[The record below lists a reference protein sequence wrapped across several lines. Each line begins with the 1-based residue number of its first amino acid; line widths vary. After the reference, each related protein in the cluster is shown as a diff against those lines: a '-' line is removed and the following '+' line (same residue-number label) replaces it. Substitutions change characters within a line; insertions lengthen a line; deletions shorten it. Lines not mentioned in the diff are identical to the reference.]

1 MAGLSTPWGTRS
13 RLLGATPGP
22 IKTVII
28 AAFGTLIGAW
38 LTSCSQEKRRV
49 VEELR
54 AIHAAFTICFAI
66 VNKGLG
72 IKRQHIRPM
81 KADFDAAVAR
91 YDAWMEADPK
101 PPLEFDLDLRTLSKV
116 RFDGPTLERVVFE
129 KCSLGHLG
137 LAAVLSLEDATNDLN
152 TSIEYRNNLISQFQQ
167 NPPATELERIILYV
181 GAYGDGKV
189 DERFAHN
196 LEALLHQA
204 DDIIFFGM
212 VLSQELLKLE
222 RRIRARNRW
231 KYRLGDTKAISCRLD
246 DSPKRKSYSR
256 KGTVRRLAL
265 GLCEGAFEMAPIC
278 PLVQTNAR
286 RHAGVSCEPRRAV
299 TCRRSR
305 TKASYIA
312 GRRLSRRHGV

>member
-1 MAGLSTPWGTRS
+1 
-13 RLLGATPGP
+13 LLGATPGP

-38 LTSCSQEKRRV
+38 LTSRSQEKRRV

-231 KYRLGDTKAISCRLD
+231 KYRLGVPKQYPADWTIARNENLIPGREQYADWLWGFAKVPSKWHLFAGWFKQMRADTRA
-246 DSPKRKSYSR
+246 Y
-256 KGTVRRLAL
+256 LASHD
-265 GLCEGAFEMAPIC
+265 A
-278 PLVQTNAR
+278 Q
-286 RHAGVSCEPRRAV
+286 
-299 TCRRSR
+299 
-305 TKASYIA
+305 
-312 GRRLSRRHGV
+312 

>member
-1 MAGLSTPWGTRS
+1 MPGW
-13 RLLGATPGP
+13 RLT
-22 IKTVII
+22 
-28 AAFGTLIGAW
+28 
-38 LTSCSQEKRRV
+38 Q
-49 VEELR
+49 
-54 AIHAAFTICFAI
+54 
-66 VNKGLG
+66 
-72 IKRQHIRPM
+72 
-81 KADFDAAVAR
+81 
-91 YDAWMEADPK
+91 K

-231 KYRLGDTKAISCRLD
+231 KYRLGVPKQYPADWTIARNENLIPGREQYADWLWGFAKVPSKWHLFAGWFKQMRADTRA
-246 DSPKRKSYSR
+246 Y
-256 KGTVRRLAL
+256 LASHD
-265 GLCEGAFEMAPIC
+265 A
-278 PLVQTNAR
+278 Q
-286 RHAGVSCEPRRAV
+286 
-299 TCRRSR
+299 
-305 TKASYIA
+305 
-312 GRRLSRRHGV
+312 